1 MPSHPAE
8 NPANIAELL
17 AERKRHLA
25 ILSSLSEGVISI
37 DSAGVVNYLNP
48 SAETLLALP
57 SLHAINQPL
66 ADIFKLVNEENQQRI
81 VLSDYIVLD
90 KPMNNGESFL
100 RQSILKRHDKNDL
113 YIDWSFASIKDE
125 QGLAVG
131 VVITFRDISDTH
143 NLTLQLKHQAS
154 HDSLTGLVN
163 NDEFN
168 KRLKNLLA
176 TTYGSGAM
184 HSLVFIDLD
193 QFTTVNEQC
202 GYQAGDHLLKQI
214 SALLKPKVRGRD
226 TLARV
231 GSDKFAVLL
240 ENCPKK
246 VALKIANDLL
256 VTIQD
261 FRFLWD
267 ERHFDIGASM
277 GVAYFSSDPLDDS
290 NDPIIAAKR
299 ACSDAKNSGRNQI
312 RELDISHPHSP
323 NEQQHAEM
331 HWVGRIKAALNE
343 NRLLLFQQTI
353 LPLEPKKTDRLH
365 FEILLRMKNKDGE
378 LISPGAFLPVAERYN
393 MINKIDRWVIETTFQ
408 WLAEHPAV
416 LAKTDF
422 CSINLSGLSLS
433 DKSLAAFVSDCF
445 AKHAIDCQKVCF
457 EITETSAIHNL
468 DSAMDF
474 MAKMKK
480 LGCYFA
486 LDDFGTGM
494 SSFSYLKHLPVQH
507 LKIDGTFIR
516 DILDDPIDLAMTRSI
531 NDIGHVMGMQ
541 TIAEFVENEE
551 TLQLLKQLG
560 VDYAQGYHIAQ
571 PAPLQ
576 QLLEGL

>member
-1 MPSHPAE
+1 MSSHSAE
-8 NPANIAELL
+8 NPTNITELL

-37 DSAGVVNYLNP
+37 DSAGLVNYLNP
-48 SAETLLALP
+48 SAETLLAL
-57 SLHAINQPL
+57 STQHAINKPL
-66 ADIFKLVNEENQQRI
+66 ADIFKLVNEENQQPI
-81 VLSDYIVLD
+81 VLSDYILLD
-90 KPMNNGESFL
+90 KPTNNGESFL
-100 RQSILKRHDKNDL
+100 HQSILKRHDKNDL

-125 QGLAVG
+125 QGLAIG

-168 KRLKNLLA
+168 KRLNNLLA
-176 TTYGSGAM
+176 TTFGSGAM

-193 QFTTVNEQC
+193 QFTTINEQC

-256 VTIQD
+256 LTIQD

-267 ERHFDIGASM
+267 ERHIDIGASM

-299 ACSDAKNSGRNQI
+299 ACSEAKNSGRNQI

-331 HWVGRIKAALNE
+331 HWVGRIKTALNE

-353 LPLEPKKTDRLH
+353 LPLEPEKTDRLH
-365 FEILLRMKNKDGE
+365 FEILLRMKNKEGE

-393 MINKIDRWVIETTFQ
+393 MINKIDRWVIATTLQ
-408 WLAEHPAV
+408 WLAEHPSV
-416 LAKTDF
+416 LAKTHF

-445 AKHAIDCQKVCF
+445 SQHAVDCHKVCF

-468 DSAMDF
+468 DAAIDF

-480 LGCYFA
+480 LGCSFA

-541 TIAEFVENEE
+541 TIAEFVENAE
-551 TLQLLKQLG
+551 TLRLLKQLG